1 MSCLALGLPA
11 TTLQQSFPSSHPD
24 ISAERL
30 LFSLAVENDSQAKFL
45 TTKQF
50 HALKQM
56 SDPLFR
62 DVKYSVESLLFS
74 LAVENDS
81 QAKFLTTKQFHALKQ
96 MSDPL
101 FRDVKYSVESLLFS
115 LAVENDSQATDLY
128 LKTTPK
134 QHNKACH
141 TADGLLCLE
150 NTSTHHPASPSKKPS
165 SQSPPPNQPK
175 KNYTRHQLL
184 RYWQLQ
190 TSIPL

>member
-24 ISAERL
+24 ISAER
-30 LFSLAVENDSQAKFL
+30 
-45 TTKQF
+45 
-50 HALKQM
+50 
-56 SDPLFR
+56 
-62 DVKYSVESLLFS
+62 LLFS

-165 SQSPPPNQPK
+165 SQSPPPNQRK
-175 KNYTRHQLL
+175 TIQDTSFWDTGNYKQVYPYEDTFIPPFGIKESNPPSRTH
-184 RYWQLQ
+184 LQ
-190 TSIPL
+190 TSFPQNTSRKLYEKR